1 MLTDLKQMIFKIGQR
16 NNLKMKKEKKINQE
30 MDWAFKQK
38 RNKMMKMKALKTM
51 LLMKQLRKKNK
62 KIVMENQSKNS
73 KARPMAPITK
83 ISMET
88 PIEKEVKT

>member
-1 MLTDLKQMIFKIGQR
+1 MLTDLKQMIFKIGRR

-30 MDWAFKQK
+30 MDWAFKQI

-62 KIVMENQSKNS
+62 KIVMENQ
-73 KARPMAPITK
+73 
-83 ISMET
+83 
-88 PIEKEVKT
+88 